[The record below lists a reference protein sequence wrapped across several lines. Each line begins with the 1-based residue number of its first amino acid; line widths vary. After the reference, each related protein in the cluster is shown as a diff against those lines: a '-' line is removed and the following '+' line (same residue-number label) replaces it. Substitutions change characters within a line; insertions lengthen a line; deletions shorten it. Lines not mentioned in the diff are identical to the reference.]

1 MTSSNKSLGVD
12 MNVDHLPNP
21 VHQAYGGGDSLDVR
35 RLQEFCART
44 ETNFVTICREL
55 DMQRLRLI
63 DAQSKNIQLMQLLNW
78 IATTNP
84 QILDEFQT
92 TATAFDKLVPR
103 DSGDSDVACA
113 QA

>member
-1 MTSSNKSLGVD
+1 MYLRSIENPLTPVAMNWQLLQKAFDDINRNFNDIQMRVHSQAIRSAQLEQINK
-12 MNVDHLPNP
+12 
-21 VHQAYGGGDSLDVR
+21 
-35 RLQEFCART
+35 
-44 ETNFVTICREL
+44 
-55 DMQRLRLI
+55 
-63 DAQSKNIQLMQLLNW
+63 QLCQLLNW

-103 DSGDSDVACA
+103 DAGDSDVACA

>member
-1 MTSSNKSLGVD
+1 MLLNSIQ
-12 MNVDHLPNP
+12 NP
-21 VHQAYGGGDSLDVR
+21 VTGAVLNVHL
-35 RLQEFCART
+35 LQEAFEDISRNFNDIQMRSHSQGIRNA
-44 ETNFVTICREL
+44 ELQATN
-55 DMQRLRLI
+55 
-63 DAQSKNIQLMQLLNW
+63 KQLMQLLNW

-103 DSGDSDVACA
+103 DDGGGPYAGP

>member
-1 MTSSNKSLGVD
+1 MNWQLLQKSFD
-12 MNVDHLPNP
+12 DINRNFNEIQMR
-21 VHQAYGGGDSLDVR
+21 VHSQGIRNAE
-35 RLQEFCART
+35 LQ
-44 ETNFVTICREL
+44 TI
-55 DMQRLRLI
+55 
-63 DAQSKNIQLMQLLNW
+63 NTHLMQLLNW

-103 DSGDSDVACA
+103 DDGGGPNASA

>member
-1 MTSSNKSLGVD
+1 MFLKSID
-12 MNVDHLPNP
+12 NP
-21 VHQAYGGGDSLDVR
+21 VHTSGHIVDVVL
-35 RLQEFCART
+35 LQKAFDDISR
-44 ETNFVTICREL
+44 NFNEVQMRVHSQGIRAAEL
-55 DMQRLRLI
+55 QI
-63 DAQSKNIQLMQLLNW
+63 INTHLMQLLNW

-103 DSGDSDVACA
+103 DDGGGPYAVP